1 MAVDIEGFDIV
12 FSSANANHAREIDQS
27 IARMSEK
34 VPTLSMGISEMAK
47 ALDALGKI
55 NVDGVKKN
63 LDAVKNSIE
72 GIDGS
77 KLNKVFE
84 LATAKSEGLL
94 NSVTALVNML
104 GKVDMSSFRGGG
116 KVEVYD
122 KRSRVT
128 TSKDTGGES
137 QNQEQINALIRQ
149 REDEMQR
156 LINLQN
162 AYNSATATEMESLL
176 RIKQLEEDIIEL
188 KKKRE
193 QASKD
198 ASNGSAKVENI
209 ATAERNLQEAI
220 IDKEKARLAVEK
232 ARLDYV
238 KNRAELEKRAAD
250 YLKQFDDARSKF
262 VGRKEIGDAGRF
274 EGVTSFESIISELE
288 KISSKKG
295 EVKSALKEIEAAVA
309 SFFEYSKKSP
319 SDTIGIGNFYEQLED
334 LRYKVKSKQTGGL
347 IDNRELSDTEVK
359 ELSLKLNL
367 YEALL
372 PIVDRYKSAI
382 ESIKDYRNFPTAD
395 THLKEQEK
403 LLEEATGKVERYKKE
418 LEEAKEGDAG
428 RQSLL
433 DKERKAIADVTNAE
447 NELAKARQANAT
459 AKNEKER
466 ALSELGEDKG
476 EKRLAELKAET
487 AELEKQKNLAVKK
500 DSTTSREVAIPMKFD
515 DKTILSEIKNISDRL
530 ATLFKD
536 IPVSLKKELDLTFFA
551 EKSSELKKMFD
562 GITIPVVGQSVPKE
576 LSIDNKKIE
585 EASNLVEDLQTAFS
599 VLAEKIEKTGTSSS
613 TVFGNMH
620 NYLSTL
626 IDDIAV
632 LQQTVNAIDANNV
645 KLPNPKNA
653 QAFIPND
660 EYFTT
665 RETGGEYQN
674 QDALIRQ
681 REVEMQRLLDLQN
694 AMNQASANQLATE
707 EKLRDVASDKVKE
720 VLSIEQI
727 NSSLENKKAKIREI
741 EDAQRGYNDAVSE
754 EAQLQ
759 KKIETLRK
767 EVSNSSDSMKKSDR
781 LRQELKIE
789 EEVWG
794 NAEKIL
800 STERERNVVTAEYE
814 AIKNR
819 QADSEAA
826 RMKQL
831 EATMKK
837 YQAEYDKF
845 ATYEQEAFGGNGSP
859 ISQYWQDAIQQD
871 KKGVIAFL
879 KAREEYQRRID
890 ANKPELGLDRSSY
903 VAPSVD
909 GYLNELDAIN
919 KKIKEVKEQYN
930 ETVKDLDKLNQSEE
944 IASHAQNRDAQ
955 LKELE
960 AKKAIIKQ
968 LTEEYGEVARAKE
981 RAESVTE
988 VSKSELDSAKK
999 QQSLKQEL
1007 ETLDA
1012 KIGKVDELRQK
1023 ERTLADAEETLMS
1036 AIRDKKR
1043 YEEQL
1048 GTDKGESRLA
1058 ALRAE
1063 HEELTKHKADI
1074 EAKATAEQKLNEQLD
1089 AEKKALEQAKQAFEQ
1104 AGGEKRLAELKAET
1118 AELEKQKSLASQ
1130 AVMPSSDT
1138 LTVSNEK
1145 EQKVREN
1152 INLLKKEEE
1161 ALMQRRIELQNII
1174 NAADSK
1180 GADIQQR
1187 TNEIIERQNRTQQQS
1202 VVATNE
1208 TFKSLELVI
1217 QEYKKA
1223 ENELEKMPGKLNIA
1237 YPEDGFDL
1245 GNSVQAMK
1253 NRLQNLMSEL
1263 QASVNSEENATGI
1276 LSGIKFPTE
1285 QLRADFE
1292 ALLKDLRGEASA
1304 YFGNLFDNEKT
1315 KVGRGYGNTEK
1326 SVEIIDPKTE
1336 SDTRAW
1342 LVDAENRLERLY
1354 GLLEAIRANGNQ
1366 SFFVG
1371 LQDDITNISALS
1383 EKINMLD
1390 AQIEAIEHIDKELPT
1405 TGDYGDELT
1414 HRLEQ
1419 LRNMRELIEQ
1429 IKDAQSDD
1437 TKDSGESLFVM
1448 NENQLKERLEKQKQ
1462 AVIEAE
1468 REVQKQVGTDREEAA
1483 KRELENRKKILSDT
1497 QLAVDSIGL
1506 LGDKNEQKNAENLL
1520 DTHKRIKE
1528 QIEQRIDSINKEIAA
1543 LEKEADALSVQGV
1556 STTSDDVTIALEK
1569 ERQLEQDIARFK
1581 QEAIDQDVKH
1591 KELLERIV
1599 SLKEKQGSLMDMSK
1613 TKNEFQDIRT
1623 LQELIIKESKKIG
1636 VEGIG
1641 GQFQFSDS
1649 QRRQLEEQIAK
1660 IFKTSTIEAEKMIR
1674 GAVTGSGDLMSGVWG
1689 KQNDT
1694 FYASFQTNEEN
1705 IKRLQQERKQVTQE
1719 LTQVEQ
1725 QNEQAVLAKQAADRS
1740 AIATEEQLIKARE
1753 NRLKI
1758 EKELAKQQPNQSEP
1772 KAAPSTS
1779 QGSVIQVKVDDKTIL
1794 SEIKNISD
1802 QLVALFKDIPVS
1814 LKKELDLTFFE
1825 EKASELK
1832 RMFDGI
1838 TVTGIQTTPAK
1849 KTENTVS
1856 TPKLDAG
1863 ISQFSADSALII
1875 EAAFER
1881 MNNLTNALIEK
1892 IRSIGTAENEMFSNL
1907 RTDIQGVST
1916 SLQGLVD
1923 QLSKVQEKSTRKKS
1937 AKKDDDAIV
1946 TEREVALTKEEL
1958 ARLDDLNSKLAKS
1971 NDLLAKKRAEQD
1983 AIVKASGTRDM
1994 FIDEEISRL
2003 ETEIKAYNKAKHDL
2017 LVPKHGVAPSQSV
2030 AETQQAENAQ
2040 LKLVKEVEEEANA
2053 RQKNIAYLTQ
2063 MISLIERMLKYGN
2076 FGQGVDM
2083 FSGMQQYFV
2092 DVQAKMKSLLKEQ
2105 RTTTEQ
2111 QIAQQNKA
2119 TEDMALSYL
2128 KMINVQI
2135 EAAKRKEREEQAYRE
2150 RVLAAERAF
2159 YQERQ
2164 KLYESLFGKGGE
2176 QDKQD
2181 DQIKKAQQWYT
2192 KDAES
2197 RQKAEENAHNA
2208 IQILI
2213 AKAEAQRVAAKEYED
2228 RVNEQFYEKEKKR
2241 LYDLYQEQ
2249 LKLKGKIGS
2258 LDNQRTIVSE
2268 RSQGTIT
2275 ALSPKQEQLA
2285 KEYAQQLAKVN
2296 AEISRTASLV
2306 GYVDAQNAKESI
2318 RIALLEQE
2326 IKLQKELDKALE
2338 KIYAEQQKK
2347 TDAPN
2352 SGLSASQIKSMENEY
2367 ARLLVQIDKVN
2378 AARRE
2383 MNEKQGAAWSNG
2395 NMQAFAQISSGI
2407 QAAENELNR
2416 LNERKAQ
2423 LENES
2428 QLQLDKIRDT
2438 HERKRGEQAV
2448 KDFEKAEKEK
2458 TQIAEREAKKRA
2470 DEEKKKIQGYKS
2482 QNLAQNTSLV
2492 GAAEFANTANTINRL
2507 QTALKYLQDALSK
2520 TKPNTPE
2527 WNEANMVY
2535 QETKKRLEEIKKS
2548 MDGVKWQT
2556 NSIIPI
2562 LKNLA
2567 MQIGLVFSVQQLNQ
2581 WITHMVK
2588 VRAQFEL
2595 QNIALR
2601 SLLQNKEKADQIFA
2615 EIQQLALKSP
2625 FSIMDL
2631 NKFTKE
2637 MAAYGVEADKLVGT
2651 TKMLADVSAGL
2662 GVDMGRLILAYG
2674 QVKTANYLRATEVR
2688 QFTEAGLNITQ
2699 ELADYFTELSGKM
2712 VTAGEVTGMI
2722 TKRMVRFED
2731 VAEVFKRV
2739 TSAGGM
2745 FYEMQE
2751 KQSEGLQGQIQR
2763 IGDAYSIMLNDI
2775 GKSNQGTIAGV
2786 LASVRELIQNW
2797 RVVAEYIKMAAGAYL
2812 LYESYVHRGTIIK
2825 AVTSLADAWKLVPK
2839 YIKAST
2845 AAEFIH
2851 TDAIGKE
2858 AMMLTGLGKLWSG
2871 ATTAVRA
2878 FGIAMKA
2885 ALNATII
2892 GVIIYGVTELINY
2905 FVEAKAKADQLE
2917 ESLDNIDKEVGKEFD
2932 QSAAAYERLARAITD
2947 SSKTFDERNEAMSE
2961 LKRTFKDILP
2971 DEYLQLSYIEQY
2983 AGHWDEAEKSM
2994 KQYYDSLALEKEKAA
3009 IKDANESDL
3018 NEAREKIAKHANAKL
3033 GEDFGISRGQLE
3045 SFVDNILQE
3054 MLDGSITT
3062 TKQAVDEYI
3071 RQIENWNDK
3080 TLSADMRGKIESD
3093 LTSTNFFADDNLNEL
3108 LDIAKE
3114 MRKEYDEL
3122 AESQSHYANDY
3133 EKAQAEADAMMK
3145 TQADGVKNLIERAK
3159 SGLDQINAIQNQL
3172 SQVDL
3177 EEQNEET
3184 QARKIQLQSQLN
3196 EAIQQERDLY
3206 TAMGIEMPESFEQVA
3221 ATTIDIREE
3230 TARASE
3236 EIIKMFGDGV
3246 NPAVVDL
3253 YQSYQQ
3259 LERVQSQLNDGTQRS
3274 QEEVARLREIEARSI
3289 DGIKAKYRQM
3299 GVEVKGN
3306 IKGIASSQDTIRKEM
3321 IRVCD
3326 ATREYFKKG
3335 LVDKLFRG
3343 IKTIGTTIE
3352 KFLGGLGIEVQF
3364 VDWDKLEAELKKNGG
3379 DLGDLLKDANTDVQK
3394 KLKANGQL
3402 IKNNLKI
3409 NDEILKSAKGKLEL
3423 QPGQDVEDYVKSL
3436 KTMYEENEKFISKY
3450 DKARDKK
3457 AWLKRWGKSEAEIQ
3471 QLREQAKAAKEIAEA
3486 YDPTIFE
3493 SKKTR
3498 SRSTKGTDN
3507 TEEIARKRFEF
3518 IKRANTEYEKLLKN
3532 YDAETA
3538 KAKILA
3544 DMMGEARTLGVDKQ
3558 FAKDLFTKASTL
3570 DTLQE
3575 VYDTFYK
3582 GIVAKYPKIAMDFQK
3597 TFNGIA
3603 IEIDVRLRES
3613 DRNNIKKQMD
3623 ELMGGYELAIELDKS
3638 GVDRDIV
3645 SQLFGVETFDLS
3657 DVTDGIE
3664 KAWLDALNARA
3675 ERAAKFAKTEFKAYK
3690 SLEEAKAAMG
3700 EEDVKLFESQQ
3711 KKISDTFAKEL
3722 RAREKEYAKYLKKS
3736 YSESVN
3742 EQVSAYRQLRQLQ
3755 MDADFKREAI
3765 IGNDKIDENAKQTA
3779 LQQIDSQSSQIAAK
3793 MQEKLQ
3799 EKLNK
3804 IQWEGFKDSPLF
3816 ETVLSDIENLS
3827 TRSIDMLLSKLEELK
3842 ITFKDLDPKSIK
3854 EITKYIDQL
3863 TAQKI
3868 TKNPFKEWGKA
3879 LREIHKLRKEGL
3891 TLDKLNAKLISD
3903 SDELTRINAEIE
3915 SYNKVLAIKQQMTHV
3930 TEDDSKLMQTNTQT
3944 LKRLLILL
3952 EGQKNQKS
3960 GAGLGTDG
3968 SEESKAIDLQI
3979 EKIQE
3984 ILAARKTIL
3993 ASNGDN
3999 LVLSAQEL
4007 ALLKQQSGELTKQV
4021 GILEQNKTNKQGD
4034 INKTK
4039 GKITLWDKLTK
4050 SQNQSIAILN
4060 EVGTAA
4066 SAGFSVAEEALSL
4079 FGDSSDEVTNAMKQ
4093 GFDDCIQSC
4102 LSLVSAIIIMGK
4114 ASNTALGV
4122 IGLIA
4127 AALTAVATVFKTIF
4141 NVHEARLEKSIKEH
4155 QRQLKKLEAEY
4166 DNLSDAISNSFSGF
4180 QLGTNTEASI
4190 QNLKKQNEQYRAM
4203 IEAERRKKKS
4213 DKDKIADWQQT
4224 IEDNYKKMQE
4234 LRQEYLTELGGLG
4247 SGSDVKD
4254 AAEGFVDAWADAFG
4268 ETRNGLSGLKEQFN
4282 EFLKN
4287 IIKKQAYMKI
4297 ADHWINKF
4305 GDMINASFDK
4315 YGQVDYEKLMQ
4326 AMQWFTEE
4334 AMPQMDTALEDMNA
4348 FWERLGI
4355 NWTGTTSNL
4364 SGLAAGIQSI
4374 TEETAQILEALLN
4387 SMRYYVADT
4396 NEQLRQIFVTM
4407 TNPNDENPFL
4417 KELKNQTKYLAS
4429 IDKRLDSVISATKR
4443 ASGSH
4448 INVFTA

>member
-63 LDAVKNSIE
+63 LDAVRDSIE

-94 NSVTALVNML
+94 NSVTSLVNML
-104 GKVDMSSFRGGG
+104 GKVDMSALNGSKG
-116 KVEVYD
+116 KIEVED
-122 KRSRVT
+122 KT
-128 TSKDTGGES
+128 THVKTTKPNSVEQQS
-137 QNQEQINALIRQ
+137 QEQINALIRQ
-149 REDEMQR
+149 RDAEMQR
-156 LINLQN
+156 I
-162 AYNSATATEMESLL
+162 
-176 RIKQLEEDIIEL
+176 
-188 KKKRE
+188 
-193 QASKD
+193 
-198 ASNGSAKVENI
+198 
-209 ATAERNLQEAI
+209 
-220 IDKEKARLAVEK
+220 
-232 ARLDYV
+232 
-238 KNRAELEKRAAD
+238 
-250 YLKQFDDARSKF
+250 
-262 VGRKEIGDAGRF
+262 
-274 EGVTSFESIISELE
+274 
-288 KISSKKG
+288 
-295 EVKSALKEIEAAVA
+295 
-309 SFFEYSKKSP
+309 
-319 SDTIGIGNFYEQLED
+319 
-334 LRYKVKSKQTGGL
+334 
-347 IDNRELSDTEVK
+347 
-359 ELSLKLNL
+359 
-367 YEALL
+367 
-372 PIVDRYKSAI
+372 
-382 ESIKDYRNFPTAD
+382 
-395 THLKEQEK
+395 
-403 LLEEATGKVERYKKE
+403 
-418 LEEAKEGDAG
+418 
-428 RQSLL
+428 
-433 DKERKAIADVTNAE
+433 
-447 NELAKARQANAT
+447 
-459 AKNEKER
+459 
-466 ALSELGEDKG
+466 
-476 EKRLAELKAET
+476 
-487 AELEKQKNLAVKK
+487 
-500 DSTTSREVAIPMKFD
+500 
-515 DKTILSEIKNISDRL
+515 
-530 ATLFKD
+530 
-536 IPVSLKKELDLTFFA
+536 
-551 EKSSELKKMFD
+551 
-562 GITIPVVGQSVPKE
+562 
-576 LSIDNKKIE
+576 
-585 EASNLVEDLQTAFS
+585 
-599 VLAEKIEKTGTSSS
+599 
-613 TVFGNMH
+613 
-620 NYLSTL
+620 
-626 IDDIAV
+626 
-632 LQQTVNAIDANNV
+632 
-645 KLPNPKNA
+645 
-653 QAFIPND
+653 
-660 EYFTT
+660 
-665 RETGGEYQN
+665 
-674 QDALIRQ
+674 
-681 REVEMQRLLDLQN
+681 LDLQN
-694 AMNQASANQLATE
+694 AINQAYAKQLATE
-707 EKLRDVASDKVKE
+707 EKLRAVATDNVKE
-720 VLSIEQI
+720 VSSLEQI
-727 NSSLENKKAKIREI
+727 NSSLENKKAKIGEI
-741 EDAQRGYNDAVSE
+741 ESAQRRYNEAVSE

-759 KKIETLRK
+759 KRIETLRK
-767 EVSNSSDSMKKSDR
+767 EVSTSSDSMKKADR

-800 STERERNVVTAEYE
+800 STEREINVVTAEYE
-814 AIKNR
+814 AIKKR

-837 YQAEYDKF
+837 YQAEYDNF
-845 ATYEQEAFGGNGSP
+845 AAYEQEAFGGQGRLL
-859 ISQYWQDAIQQD
+859 SQYWQDAIQQD

-879 KAREEYQRRID
+879 KAREEYQRRIE
-890 ANKPELGLDRSSY
+890 ANKPEIGLDRSSY
-903 VAPSVD
+903 VAPSAD

-930 ETVKDLDKLNQSEE
+930 ETVKDLDKLNQAEE
-944 IASHAQNRDAQ
+944 IAFHAQNRDAQ

-960 AKKAIIKQ
+960 AKKSIIKQ

-981 RAESVTE
+981 RAESVPE

-1023 ERTLADAEETLMS
+1023 ERTLADAEEALMS

-1048 GTDKGESRLA
+1048 GTDNGESRLA

-1089 AEKKALEQAKQAFEQ
+1089 AEKKALEQAKQAFDQ

-1118 AELEKQKSLASQ
+1118 AELEKQKSIASQ
-1130 AVMPSSDT
+1130 VVMPSSDT

-1152 INLLKKEEE
+1152 INILKKEEE
-1161 ALMQRRIELQNII
+1161 SLMQRRIELQNII
-1174 NAADSK
+1174 NATDSK

-1208 TFKSLELVI
+1208 TFKALELVI

-1223 ENELEKMPGKLNIA
+1223 ENELGKMSGKLNIA

-1245 GNSVQAMK
+1245 ENSVQAMK

-1285 QLRADFE
+1285 QIRADFE
-1292 ALLKDLRGEASA
+1292 ALLKELRGEASA

-1326 SVEIIDPKTE
+1326 SVEIIDPKNE

-1342 LVDAENRLERLY
+1342 LLDAENRLERLY
-1354 GLLEAIRANGNQ
+1354 GILEAIRANGNQ

-1390 AQIEAIEHIDKELPT
+1390 AQIEAMEHIDKELPT

-1437 TKDSGESLFVM
+1437 TAGSGESLFVM
-1448 NENQLKERLEKQKQ
+1448 KENLLKERLEKQKQ

-1543 LEKEADALSVQGV
+1543 LEKEADALSVQGGAP
-1556 STTSDDVTIALEK
+1556 TSDAVTIALEK

-1581 QEAIDQDVKH
+1581 QEAIDLDVKH

-1674 GAVTGSGDLMSGVWG
+1674 GAVMGDGDLMSGVWE
-1689 KQNDT
+1689 KQNDK
-1694 FYASFQTNEEN
+1694 FFANFQINEDN

-1725 QNEQAVLAKQAADRS
+1725 QNEQAVLAKQAAERS

-1772 KAAPSTS
+1772 KATPSPS
-1779 QGSVIQVKVDDKTIL
+1779 QGSVIQVRVDDKTIM
-1794 SEIKNISD
+1794 SEMKNISD
-1802 QLVALFKDIPVS
+1802 RLATLFKDIPVS
-1814 LKKELDLTFFE
+1814 LKKELDLTFFA
-1825 EKASELK
+1825 EKTNELK
-1832 RMFDGI
+1832 KMFDGI
-1838 TVTGIQTTPAK
+1838 TVTGIHTTPAK

-1856 TPKLDAG
+1856 QPKLDAG
-1863 ISQFSADSALII
+1863 ISQLSSDSSLII

-1892 IRSIGTAENEMFSNL
+1892 IRSIGTAENELFSNL

-1916 SLQGLVD
+1916 SLQGLVE
-1923 QLSKVQEKSTRKKS
+1923 QLSKVQDKSTRKKS
-1937 AKKDDDAIV
+1937 AKKEDDAIV

-1983 AIVKASGTRDM
+1983 AIVKANGTRDM

-2003 ETEIKAYNKAKHDL
+2003 ETEIKAYNKAKQDL

-2030 AETQQAENAQ
+2030 VETEKAENAQ
-2040 LKLVKEVEEEANA
+2040 LKLVKEVEEEANV

-2105 RTTTEQ
+2105 RTTTDK
-2111 QIAQQNKA
+2111 QIAQQNKS

-2135 EAAKRKEREEQAYRE
+2135 EASKRKEREEQAYRE

-2164 KLYESLFGKGGE
+2164 KLYESLFAKGGKQDQQTTPSQSQINELNYTATEKKSPMQQQLRDIIAEIEALDGKIAQVSSHTGLYE
-2176 QDKQD
+2176 QKNRDEYDKTAAKIRENEQLMEMARKRIAEYKAQMQTTSDEQQLQFLQSGIKSYEKSISQLKEQNELLTQKLSDIEIGDKNARQAVISSLQQKAIDKQNLYND
-2181 DQIKKAQQWYT
+2181 VAQSIARV
-2192 KDAES
+2192 DAENEQMIAHLKMVEEIKS
-2197 RQKAEENAHNA
+2197 AIKGLVEEYNKLVVAGKAVNESGKNSQAAIDIINRKQALEHELAMRQRTLDEAQKMAKAEELTSTQIKQLENEYARLLVQIDKVNAARREMGEKQAVAQQENDTNLFDQTSSG
-2208 IQILI
+2208 IQAADNELRRLYERKIQLENETQLQLDKI
-2213 AKAEAQRVAAKEYED
+2213 RDTYERKRGEQSVKDFEKAEKNRIAAREASEKAE
-2228 RVNEQFYEKEKKR
+2228 EQIYQNNKKR

-2296 AEISRTASLV
+2296 AEISRTASLL
-2306 GYVDAQNAKESI
+2306 GYVDAQNAKEST
-2318 RIALLEQE
+2318 RISLLEQE
-2326 IKLQKELDKALE
+2326 IKLQNELDKALE

-2383 MNEKQGAAWSNG
+2383 MNEKQGVAWSTG
-2395 NMQAFAQISSGI
+2395 NTQAFAQISSGI

-2423 LENES
+2423 IENES

-2438 HERKRGEQAV
+2438 HDRKRGEQAV
-2448 KDFEKAEKEK
+2448 KDFERAEKEK

-2482 QNLAQNTSLV
+2482 QNIEQNTSLV
-2492 GAAEFANTANTINRL
+2492 GAAEFAKTANTINRL
-2507 QTALKYLQDALSK
+2507 QTALKYLQEALSK

-2527 WNEANMVY
+2527 WNEANRVY

-2548 MDGVKWQT
+2548 MDGFKGQT

-2562 LKNLA
+2562 LKNFA

-2581 WITHMVK
+2581 WVTHMAK

-2601 SLLQNKEKADQIFA
+2601 SIIQNKEKADQIFA
-2615 EIQQLALKSP
+2615 EVQQLALKSP
-2625 FSIMDL
+2625 FSIMEL
-2631 NKFTKE
+2631 NKFTKQ

-2651 TKMLADVSAGL
+2651 TKQLADVSAGL

-2699 ELADYFTELSGKM
+2699 ELANYFTELSGKM
-2712 VTAGEVTGMI
+2712 VTAGEVTEMI
-2722 TKRMVRFED
+2722 TKRMVKFED
-2731 VAEVFKRV
+2731 VAEVFKRI

-2751 KQSEGLQGQIQR
+2751 KQSEGLEGQMQR

-2775 GKSNQGTIAGV
+2775 GKSNQGTIADV
-2786 LASVRELIQNW
+2786 LSTLRELIKNW
-2797 RVVAEYIKMAAGAYL
+2797 RVVAEYIKMAAGAYF

-2858 AMMLTGLGKLWSG
+2858 AMMWTGLGKIWSG
-2871 ATTAVRA
+2871 LKTTVQGL
-2878 FGIAMKA
+2878 GIAIKA
-2885 ALNATII
+2885 ALSAAVI
-2892 GVIIYGVTELINY
+2892 GGIVYAVQSLINY

-2932 QSAAAYERLARAITD
+2932 NSAAAYERLARAITD

-2971 DEYLQLSYIEQY
+2971 DEYLQLSYIEQH
-2983 AGHWDEAEKSM
+2983 AGHWNEAEKSM

-3009 IKDANESDL
+3009 IKESYDKEL
-3018 NEAREKIAKHANAKL
+3018 NETVKGIAKHTND
-3033 GEDFGISRGQLE
+3033 EIDEEERIDIYEGQLQ
-3045 SFVDNILQE
+3045 SFVDNILQQ

-3062 TKQAVDEYI
+3062 TEQAIDEYI
-3071 RQIENWNDK
+3071 RQIENYNNK
-3080 TLSADMRGKIESD
+3080 TLSETQRKGIELVFNDDRMANKNMKD
-3093 LTSTNFFADDNLNEL
+3093 LLDLAQAMGSELDNLSERQN
-3108 LDIAKE
+3108 
-3114 MRKEYDEL
+3114 
-3122 AESQSHYANDY
+3122 HYRTAY

-3145 TQADGVKNLIERAK
+3145 TQADGVKNLIDRTK

-3184 QARKIQLQSQLN
+3184 QARKLQLQSQLN

-3206 TAMGIEMPESFEQVA
+3206 AAMGIEMPESFEQVA

-3236 EIIKMFGDGV
+3236 EIIKMFGDGI

-3274 QEEVARLREIEARSI
+3274 QEEVARLRDIESRSI
-3289 DGIKAKYRQM
+3289 NDIKAKYRQM
-3299 GVEVKGN
+3299 GVEVQGN

-3321 IRVCD
+3321 IRVCN

-3335 LVDKLFRG
+3335 LTDKLLGYIQDIG
-3343 IKTIGTTIE
+3343 IAVE
-3352 KFLGGLGIEVQF
+3352 KFLSGLGIKVEL
-3364 VDWDKLEAELKKNGG
+3364 VDRKKLKDDMNKSVG
-3379 DLGDLLKDANTDVQK
+3379 DLGDLLKDATADVQPV
-3394 KLKANGQL
+3394 LKANGQL
-3402 IKNNLKI
+3402 IKNTLKI
-3409 NDEILKSAKGKLEL
+3409 NDKILKSAKGALEL
-3423 QPGQDVEDYVKSL
+3423 QKGQDVDEYVKSL
-3436 KTMYEENEKFISKY
+3436 KTMYEENEKIISKY

-3457 AWLKRWGKSEAEIQ
+3457 GWLKLQDEKYNNEAKIQ

-3498 SRSTKGTDN
+3498 SRSRKGTDN

-3544 DMMGEARTLGVDKQ
+3544 DMMAEARTLGVDKQ

-3603 IEIDVRLRES
+3603 IEIDVRLREE

-3657 DVTDGIE
+3657 DVTEGIE

-3765 IGNDKIDENAKQTA
+3765 IGNDKLDENAKQTA
-3779 LQQIDSQSSQIAAK
+3779 LQQIDAQSSQIAAK

-3868 TKNPFKEWGKA
+3868 TNNPFKEWGKA
-3879 LREIHKLRKEGL
+3879 MREIHKLRKEGL

-3930 TEDDSKLMQTNTQT
+3930 TKQDAKLMQKDTSA
-3944 LKRLLILL
+3944 L
-3952 EGQKNQKS
+3952 EKQLRVLEEQKS
-3960 GAGLGTDG
+3960 KKSSAGVGTDK

-4021 GILEQNKTNKQGD
+4021 GSLAKNKSDKQGE
-4034 INKTK
+4034 INTTK
-4039 GKITLWDKLTK
+4039 GQINLWDNLSEAQQK
-4050 SQNQSIAILN
+4050 SIAILN

-4066 SAGFSVAEEALSL
+4066 SAGFSVAEEALNL

-4102 LSLVSAIIIMGK
+4102 LSLVSAIIIMVK

-4127 AALTAVATVFKTIF
+4127 AALTAVAAVFKTIF

-4180 QLGTNTEASI
+4180 QFGSNTQDAI
-4190 QNLKKQNEQYRAM
+4190 HNLEKQNEQYRAM
-4203 IEAERRKKKS
+4203 IENE
-4213 DKDKIADWQQT
+4213 KDKKDADEDQIADWQQT
-4224 IEDNYKKMQE
+4224 IEDNLKKAEE
-4234 LRQEYLTELGGLG
+4234 LRQQYLTELGGLG

-4254 AAEGFVDAWADAFG
+4254 AAEGFVDAWAEAFG
-4268 ETRNGLSGLKEQFN
+4268 ETGYGLSGLKE
-4282 EFLKN
+4282 EFDDFMRN
-4287 IIKKQAYMKI
+4287 IVKKQAYMKI

-4305 GDMINASFDK
+4305 GDMINDSFDN
-4315 YGQVDYEKLMQ
+4315 YGQVDYDKLHK
-4326 AMQWFTEE
+4326 AMQWFSEV
-4334 AMPQMDTALEDMNA
+4334 AMPQMDATFEDMNA

-4355 NWTGTTSNL
+4355 NWTGSTSNL
-4364 SGLAAGIQSI
+4364 SGLAAGIQGV

-4387 SMRYYVADT
+4387 SMRFYVADT

-4407 TNPNDENPFL
+4407 TNPNEENPFL

-4448 INVFTA
+4448 INVFTT

>member
-94 NSVTALVNML
+94 NSVTSLVNML

-149 REDEMQR
+149 REAEMQR

-162 AYNSATATEMESLL
+162 AYNSATATEIESLL

-403 LLEEATGKVERYKKE
+403 LLEESTGKVERYKKE
-418 LEEAKEGDAG
+418 LEEAKEWDAG

-487 AELEKQKNLAVKK
+487 AELEKQK
-500 DSTTSREVAIPMKFD
+500 
-515 DKTILSEIKNISDRL
+515 
-530 ATLFKD
+530 
-536 IPVSLKKELDLTFFA
+536 
-551 EKSSELKKMFD
+551 
-562 GITIPVVGQSVPKE
+562 
-576 LSIDNKKIE
+576 
-585 EASNLVEDLQTAFS
+585 
-599 VLAEKIEKTGTSSS
+599 
-613 TVFGNMH
+613 
-620 NYLSTL
+620 
-626 IDDIAV
+626 
-632 LQQTVNAIDANNV
+632 
-645 KLPNPKNA
+645 
-653 QAFIPND
+653 
-660 EYFTT
+660 
-665 RETGGEYQN
+665 
-674 QDALIRQ
+674 
-681 REVEMQRLLDLQN
+681 
-694 AMNQASANQLATE
+694 
-707 EKLRDVASDKVKE
+707 
-720 VLSIEQI
+720 
-727 NSSLENKKAKIREI
+727 
-741 EDAQRGYNDAVSE
+741 
-754 EAQLQ
+754 
-759 KKIETLRK
+759 
-767 EVSNSSDSMKKSDR
+767 
-781 LRQELKIE
+781 
-789 EEVWG
+789 
-794 NAEKIL
+794 
-800 STERERNVVTAEYE
+800 
-814 AIKNR
+814 
-819 QADSEAA
+819 
-826 RMKQL
+826 
-831 EATMKK
+831 
-837 YQAEYDKF
+837 
-845 ATYEQEAFGGNGSP
+845 
-859 ISQYWQDAIQQD
+859 
-871 KKGVIAFL
+871 
-879 KAREEYQRRID
+879 
-890 ANKPELGLDRSSY
+890 
-903 VAPSVD
+903 
-909 GYLNELDAIN
+909 
-919 KKIKEVKEQYN
+919 
-930 ETVKDLDKLNQSEE
+930 
-944 IASHAQNRDAQ
+944 
-955 LKELE
+955 
-960 AKKAIIKQ
+960 
-968 LTEEYGEVARAKE
+968 
-981 RAESVTE
+981 
-988 VSKSELDSAKK
+988 
-999 QQSLKQEL
+999 
-1007 ETLDA
+1007 
-1012 KIGKVDELRQK
+1012 
-1023 ERTLADAEETLMS
+1023 
-1036 AIRDKKR
+1036 
-1043 YEEQL
+1043 
-1048 GTDKGESRLA
+1048 
-1058 ALRAE
+1058 
-1063 HEELTKHKADI
+1063 
-1074 EAKATAEQKLNEQLD
+1074 
-1089 AEKKALEQAKQAFEQ
+1089 
-1104 AGGEKRLAELKAET
+1104 
-1118 AELEKQKSLASQ
+1118 SLASQ
-1130 AVMPSSDT
+1130 AGMPASGT

-1145 EQKVREN
+1145 EQQVREN

-1161 ALMQRRIELQNII
+1161 SLMQRRIELQNII

-1208 TFKSLELVI
+1208 TFKALELVI

-1223 ENELEKMPGKLNIA
+1223 ENELGKMSGKLNIA

-1245 GNSVQAMK
+1245 ENSVQAMK

-1263 QASVNSEENATGI
+1263 QASVNSEENSTGI

-1285 QLRADFE
+1285 QIRADFE
-1292 ALLKDLRGEASA
+1292 ALLKELRGEASA

-1497 QLAVDSIGL
+1497 QLAVDSMGL
-1506 LGDKNEQKNAENLL
+1506 LGDKNDQKNAENLL

-1556 STTSDDVTIALEK
+1556 STTSDAVTVALEK

-1581 QEAIDQDVKH
+1581 QESIDQDVKH

-1674 GAVTGSGDLMSGVWG
+1674 GAVTGGGDLMSGVWG

-1719 LTQVEQ
+1719 LTQVEH
-1725 QNEQAVLAKQAADRS
+1725 QNEQAVLAKQSADRS
-1740 AIATEEQLIKARE
+1740 AIAAEEQLIKARE

-1772 KAAPSTS
+1772 KATPSPS

-1892 IRSIGTAENEMFSNL
+1892 IRSIGTAENELFSNL

-1916 SLQGLVD
+1916 SLQVLVD

-1937 AKKDDDAIV
+1937 AKKEGDAIV
-1946 TEREVALTKEEL
+1946 TEREVSLTKEEL

-2003 ETEIKAYNKAKHDL
+2003 ETEIKAYNKAKQDL

-2135 EAAKRKEREEQAYRE
+2135 EASKRKEREEQAYRE

-2176 QDKQD
+2176 QDTQD
-2181 DQIKKAQQWYT
+2181 AQIKKAQQWYT

-2228 RVNEQFYEKEKKR
+2228 RVNEQIYEKEKKR

-2275 ALSPKQEQLA
+2275 ALSPNQEQLA

-2347 TDAPN
+2347 VDAPN

-2383 MNEKQGAAWSNG
+2383 MNEKQGVAWSTG

-2458 TQIAEREAKKRA
+2458 TQIAERESKKRA
-2470 DEEKKKIQGYKS
+2470 DEEKKKIQVYKS
-2482 QNLAQNTSLV
+2482 QNLEQNTSLV
-2492 GAAEFANTANTINRL
+2492 GAAEFAKTANTINRL

-2527 WNEANMVY
+2527 WNNANNVY

-2548 MDGVKWQT
+2548 MDGLKTQT
-2556 NSIIPI
+2556 NSIIPS

-2567 MQIGLVFSVQQLNQ
+2567 MQFGLVFSVQQINQ
-2581 WITHMVK
+2581 WVKHMVD

-2601 SLLQNKEKADQIFA
+2601 SIIQNKEKADQIFA
-2615 EIQQLALKSP
+2615 EVQQLALKSP
-2625 FSIMDL
+2625 FSIMQL
-2631 NKFTKE
+2631 NTYTKQ
-2637 MAAYGVEADKLVGT
+2637 MAAYGVEADKLVGI
-2651 TKMLADVSAGL
+2651 TKQLADVSAGL

-2797 RVVAEYIKMAAGAYL
+2797 RVVAEYIKTAASAYL
-2812 LYESYVHRGTIIK
+2812 LYEAYVHRGAIVK
-2825 AVTSLADAWKLVPK
+2825 CVTKLADAYNLVTK
-2839 YIKAST
+2839 SIHKST
-2845 AAEFIH
+2845 AATALNEFKQ
-2851 TDAIGKE
+2851 TDCLGKI

-2905 FVEAKAKADQLE
+2905 FVEAKAKADQLA
-2917 ESLDNIDKEVGKEFD
+2917 ESLDNIDKETSKEFD
-2932 QSAAAYERLARAITD
+2932 NSAAAYERLARAITD

-2971 DEYLQLSYIEQY
+2971 DEYLQLSYIEQH
-2983 AGHWDEAEKSM
+2983 AGHWDEAEKAM

-3009 IKDANESDL
+3009 IKEANESDL

-3108 LDIAKE
+3108 LDIAKK

-3133 EKAQAEADAMMK
+3133 GKAQAEADAMMK
-3145 TQADGVKNLIERAK
+3145 TQADGVKNLIDRTK
-3159 SGLDQINAIQNQL
+3159 SGLDQINAIQSQL
-3172 SQVDL
+3172 AQVDL

-3184 QARKIQLQSQLN
+3184 QARKMQLQSQLN

-3206 TAMGIEMPESFEQVA
+3206 EAIGIEMPESFEQVS

-3230 TARASE
+3230 TARAAE

-3289 DGIKAKYRQM
+3289 DDIKAKYRQM

-3321 IRVCD
+3321 IRVCN

-3335 LVDKLFRG
+3335 FTDKILGQIQKLG
-3343 IKTIGTTIE
+3343 IAVE
-3352 KFLGGLGIEVQF
+3352 KFLSGLGIKVEL
-3364 VDWDKLEAELKKNGG
+3364 VDRKKLKS
-3379 DLGDLLKDANTDVQK
+3379 DLGNLLKDANADVQPV
-3394 KLKANGQL
+3394 LKANGQL

-3409 NDEILKSAKGKLEL
+3409 NDKILQSARGSLEL
-3423 QPGQDVEDYVKSL
+3423 QPGQNVDEYVKSL

-3450 DKARDKK
+3450 DKAKDKK
-3457 AWLKRWGKSEAEIQ
+3457 GWLKRWGKSDAEIQ

-3498 SRSTKGTDN
+3498 SRSRKGTDN

-3603 IEIDVRLRES
+3603 IEIDVRLREE

-3765 IGNDKIDENAKQTA
+3765 IGNEKLDDKAKQTA
-3779 LQQIDSQSSQIAAK
+3779 LQQIDAQSSQIAAK

-3863 TAQKI
+3863 TEQKI

-3879 LREIHKLRKEGL
+3879 MREIHKLRKEGL

-3960 GAGLGTDG
+3960 GSGLGTDG

-4007 ALLKQQSGELTKQV
+4007 SLLKQQSGELTKQV
-4021 GILEQNKTNKQGD
+4021 GSLEQNKTNKQGD

-4050 SQNQSIAILN
+4050 SQKQSIAILN

-4066 SAGFSVAEEALSL
+4066 SAGFSVAEEALNL

-4166 DNLSDAISNSFSGF
+4166 DNLSDAISNAFSGF

-4268 ETRNGLSGLKEQFN
+4268 ETSDGISGLKEDFN
-4282 EFLKN
+4282 DFMKN
-4287 IIKKQAYMKI
+4287 IIKKQAAMKI

-4305 GDMINASFDK
+4305 GDMINAAFDK
-4315 YGQVDYEKLMQ
+4315 YGQVDYDKVMQ
-4326 AMQWFTEE
+4326 AIKWFTEE
-4334 AMPQMDTALEDMNA
+4334 AMPQMDSFLEDFNA
-4348 FWERLGI
+4348 IWESLGI
-4355 NWTGTTSNL
+4355 NWTGNLSNL

-4387 SMRYYVADT
+4387 SMRFYVADT

-4448 INVFTA
+4448 INVFTT

>member
-63 LDAVKNSIE
+63 LDAVRDSIE
-72 GIDGS
+72 SIDGS

-128 TSKDTGGES
+128 TYKDTGGES

-149 REDEMQR
+149 RE
-156 LINLQN
+156 
-162 AYNSATATEMESLL
+162 A
-176 RIKQLEEDIIEL
+176 
-188 KKKRE
+188 
-193 QASKD
+193 
-198 ASNGSAKVENI
+198 
-209 ATAERNLQEAI
+209 
-220 IDKEKARLAVEK
+220 
-232 ARLDYV
+232 
-238 KNRAELEKRAAD
+238 
-250 YLKQFDDARSKF
+250 
-262 VGRKEIGDAGRF
+262 
-274 EGVTSFESIISELE
+274 
-288 KISSKKG
+288 
-295 EVKSALKEIEAAVA
+295 
-309 SFFEYSKKSP
+309 
-319 SDTIGIGNFYEQLED
+319 
-334 LRYKVKSKQTGGL
+334 
-347 IDNRELSDTEVK
+347 
-359 ELSLKLNL
+359 
-367 YEALL
+367 
-372 PIVDRYKSAI
+372 
-382 ESIKDYRNFPTAD
+382 
-395 THLKEQEK
+395 
-403 LLEEATGKVERYKKE
+403 
-418 LEEAKEGDAG
+418 
-428 RQSLL
+428 
-433 DKERKAIADVTNAE
+433 
-447 NELAKARQANAT
+447 
-459 AKNEKER
+459 
-466 ALSELGEDKG
+466 
-476 EKRLAELKAET
+476 
-487 AELEKQKNLAVKK
+487 
-500 DSTTSREVAIPMKFD
+500 
-515 DKTILSEIKNISDRL
+515 
-530 ATLFKD
+530 
-536 IPVSLKKELDLTFFA
+536 
-551 EKSSELKKMFD
+551 
-562 GITIPVVGQSVPKE
+562 
-576 LSIDNKKIE
+576 
-585 EASNLVEDLQTAFS
+585 
-599 VLAEKIEKTGTSSS
+599 
-613 TVFGNMH
+613 
-620 NYLSTL
+620 
-626 IDDIAV
+626 
-632 LQQTVNAIDANNV
+632 
-645 KLPNPKNA
+645 
-653 QAFIPND
+653 
-660 EYFTT
+660 
-665 RETGGEYQN
+665 
-674 QDALIRQ
+674 
-681 REVEMQRLLDLQN
+681 EMQRLLELQN
-694 AMNQASANQLATE
+694 AINQAYAKQLDTE
-707 EKLRDVASDKVKE
+707 ERLRSVASDNVKE
-720 VLSIEQI
+720 VSSIEQI
-727 NSSLENKKAKIREI
+727 NSSLENKKAKIGEI
-741 EDAQRGYNDAVSE
+741 EYAQRRYNESVSE

-759 KKIETLRK
+759 KKIDALRK
-767 EVSNSSDSMKKSDR
+767 EVSTSSESMKKADR

-814 AIKNR
+814 AIKKR

-826 RMKQL
+826 RMKHL

-837 YQAEYDKF
+837 YQAEYDNF
-845 ATYEQEAFGGNGSP
+845 AAYEQEAFGGQGRLL
-859 ISQYWQDAIQQD
+859 SQYWQDAIQQD

-890 ANKPELGLDRSSY
+890 ANKPEIGLDRSSY
-903 VAPSVD
+903 VAPSAD

-930 ETVKDLDKLNQSEE
+930 ETVKDLDKLNQAEE
-944 IASHAQNRDAQ
+944 IAFHAQNRDAQ

-981 RAESVTE
+981 RAESVPE

-1023 ERTLADAEETLMS
+1023 EKTLADAEETLMS

-1074 EAKATAEQKLNEQLD
+1074 EAKAAAEQKLNEQLD
-1089 AEKKALEQAKQAFEQ
+1089 AEKKASEQAKQAFNQ

-1130 AVMPSSDT
+1130 VVMPSSGT
-1138 LTVSNEK
+1138 MTVSNEK
-1145 EQKVREN
+1145 EQQVREN

-1161 ALMQRRIELQNII
+1161 SLMQRRIELQNII

-1208 TFKSLELVI
+1208 TFKALELVI

-1223 ENELEKMPGKLNIA
+1223 ENELGKMSGKLNIA

-1245 GNSVQAMK
+1245 ENSVQAMK

-1263 QASVNSEENATGI
+1263 QAAVNSEENSTGI

-1292 ALLKDLRGEASA
+1292 ALLKELRGEASA
-1304 YFGNLFDNEKT
+1304 YFGNIFDNEKT

-1326 SVEIIDPKTE
+1326 SVEIIDSKTE

-1371 LQDDITNISALS
+1371 LQYDITNISALS
-1383 EKINMLD
+1383 ERINMLD

-1419 LRNMRELIEQ
+1419 LRNMRELIEH

-1437 TKDSGESLFVM
+1437 TTDSGESLFVM
-1448 NENQLKERLEKQKQ
+1448 NENQLKELLEKQKQ

-1497 QLAVDSIGL
+1497 QLAVDSMGL

-1520 DTHKRIKE
+1520 ETHKRIKE

-1556 STTSDDVTIALEK
+1556 APTSDDVTIALEK

-1581 QEAIDQDVKH
+1581 QEAIDLDVKH

-1674 GAVTGSGDLMSGVWG
+1674 GAVMGDGDLMSGVWG
-1689 KQNDT
+1689 KQNDK
-1694 FYASFQTNEEN
+1694 FFANFQINEDN

-1725 QNEQAVLAKQAADRS
+1725 QNEQAVLAKQSAERS

-1758 EKELAKQQPNQSEP
+1758 EKELAKQQPKQSEP
-1772 KAAPSTS
+1772 KATPTPSPS
-1779 QGSVIQVKVDDKTIL
+1779 QGSVIQVRVDDKTIL
-1794 SEIKNISD
+1794 SEMKNISD
-1802 QLVALFKDIPVS
+1802 RLATLFKDIPVS
-1814 LKKELDLTFFE
+1814 LKKELDLTFFA
-1825 EKASELK
+1825 EKANELK
-1832 RMFDGI
+1832 KMFDGI
-1838 TVTGIQTTPAK
+1838 TVTVIQQTSVK
-1849 KTENTVS
+1849 KTDSTVS
-1856 TPKLDAG
+1856 QPKLDAG
-1863 ISQFSADSALII
+1863 ISQFSTDSALII

-1881 MNNLTNALIEK
+1881 MNNLTNVLIEK
-1892 IRSIGTAENEMFSNL
+1892 IRSIGTAENELFSNL

-1916 SLQGLVD
+1916 SLQGLVE

-1958 ARLDDLNSKLAKS
+1958 ARLDDLNAKLAKS

-1994 FIDEEISRL
+1994 FLDEEISRL
-2003 ETEIKAYNKAKHDL
+2003 ETEIKAYNKAKQDL

-2030 AETQQAENAQ
+2030 VETQQAENAQ
-2040 LKLVKEVEEEANA
+2040 LKLVKEVEEEANV

-2063 MISLIERMLKYGN
+2063 MIRLIERMLKYGN

-2083 FSGMQQYFV
+2083 FSGMQQYLV
-2092 DVQAKMKSLLKEQ
+2092 DVQAKFKSLLKEQ

-2111 QIAQQNKA
+2111 QIAQQNKS

-2128 KMINVQI
+2128 KMVNEQI
-2135 EAAKRKEREEQAYRE
+2135 EAVKRKEREEQAYRE
-2150 RVLAAERAF
+2150 RVLSAERAF

-2164 KLYESLFGKGGE
+2164 KLYESLFAKGGKQDQQTTPSQSQINELNYTATEKKSPMQQQLRDIIAEIEALDGKIAQVSSHTGLYE
-2176 QDKQD
+2176 QKNRDEYDKTAAKIRENEQLMEMARKSIAEYKAQMQTTSDEQQLQVLQSGIKSYEKYISQIKEQNELLTKKLSDIEIVDKNARQAVISSLQQKAIDKQNLYD
-2181 DQIKKAQQWYT
+2181 DVAQSIARV
-2192 KDAES
+2192 DAENEQMIAHLKRVEEIKS
-2197 RQKAEENAHNA
+2197 AIKGLVEEYNKLVVAGKAVNESGKNSQAAIDIINRKQALEQELAMRQRTLDEAQK
-2208 IQILI
+2208 I
-2213 AKAEAQRVAAKEYED
+2213 AKAEELTSAQIKQLENEYARLLVQIDKVNAARREMGEKQAVAQQENDTNLFDQTSSGIQAADNELRRLYE
-2228 RVNEQFYEKEKKR
+2228 RKIQLENETQLQLDKIRDTYERKRGEQSVKDFEKAEKNRIAAREASEKAEEQIYQNNKKR

-2285 KEYAQQLAKVN
+2285 QEYAQQLAKVN

-2306 GYVDAQNAKESI
+2306 GYVDAQNAKEST

-2383 MNEKQGAAWSNG
+2383 MNEKQGVAWSTG

-2448 KDFEKAEKEK
+2448 KDFERAEKEK

-2482 QNLAQNTSLV
+2482 QNLEQNTSLV
-2492 GAAEFANTANTINRL
+2492 GAAEFAKTANTINRL
-2507 QTALKYLQDALSK
+2507 QTALKYLQEALSK

-2527 WNEANMVY
+2527 WNEANRVY
-2535 QETKKRLEEIKKS
+2535 QETKKRLDEIKKS
-2548 MDGVKWQT
+2548 MDGFKGQT

-2562 LKNLA
+2562 LKNFA

-2581 WITHMVK
+2581 WVTHMAK

-2601 SLLQNKEKADQIFA
+2601 SIIQNKEKADQIFA
-2615 EIQQLALKSP
+2615 EVQQLALKSP

-2631 NKFTKE
+2631 NKFTKQ

-2651 TKMLADVSAGL
+2651 TKQLADVSAGL
-2662 GVDMGRLILAYG
+2662 GVDMSRLILAYG

-2699 ELADYFTELSGKM
+2699 ELANYFTELSGKM
-2712 VTAGEVTGMI
+2712 VTAGEVTEMI
-2722 TKRMVRFED
+2722 TKRMVKFED
-2731 VAEVFKRV
+2731 VAEVFKRI

-2751 KQSEGLQGQIQR
+2751 KQSEGLEGQMQR

-2786 LASVRELIQNW
+2786 LSTLRELIKNW

-2812 LYESYVHRGTIIK
+2812 LYESYVHRGVIIK
-2825 AVTSLADAWKLVPK
+2825 AVTSLADAWKLIPK

-2845 AAEFIH
+2845 VAEFIH
-2851 TDAIGKE
+2851 TDAIGKQ

-2892 GVIIYGVTELINY
+2892 GIIVYGISELINY
-2905 FVEAKAKADQLE
+2905 FVEAKAKADQLK

-2932 QSAAAYERLARAITD
+2932 QSAASFERLARAITD

-2971 DEYLQLSYIEQY
+2971 DEYLQLSYIEQH
-2983 AGHWDEAEKSM
+2983 AGHWDEAEKAM

-3009 IKDANESDL
+3009 IKEANESDL

-3045 SFVDNILQE
+3045 SFVDNVLQE

-3080 TLSADMRGKIESD
+3080 TLSKDMRGKIESD
-3093 LTSTNFFADDNLNEL
+3093 LTSTNFFADDNFNDL
-3108 LDIAKE
+3108 LETAQK

-3122 AESQSHYANDY
+3122 DESQSHYANAY

-3145 TQADGVKNLIERAK
+3145 TQADGVKNLIDRTK
-3159 SGLDQINAIQNQL
+3159 SGLDQINAIQSQL
-3172 SQVDL
+3172 AQVDL

-3184 QARKIQLQSQLN
+3184 QARKMQLQSQLN

-3206 TAMGIEMPESFEQVA
+3206 EAIGIEMPESFEQVS

-3230 TARASE
+3230 TARAAE

-3289 DGIKAKYRQM
+3289 DDIKARYRKM
-3299 GVEVKGN
+3299 GVEVQGN

-3321 IRVCD
+3321 IRVCN

-3335 LVDKLFRG
+3335 LTDKLLGQIQKLG
-3343 IKTIGTTIE
+3343 IAVE
-3352 KFLGGLGIEVQF
+3352 KFLSGLGIKVEL
-3364 VDWDKLEAELKKNGG
+3364 VDRKKLKDDMNKSVG
-3379 DLGDLLKDANTDVQK
+3379 DLSDLLKDATADVQPV
-3394 KLKANGQL
+3394 LKANGQL
-3402 IKNNLKI
+3402 IKNTLKI
-3409 NDEILKSAKGKLEL
+3409 NDKILKSAKGKLEL
-3423 QPGQDVEDYVKSL
+3423 QPGQNVDEYVKSL
-3436 KTMYEENEKFISKY
+3436 KTMYEENEKFISKF
-3450 DKARDKK
+3450 DKAKDKK
-3457 AWLKRWGKSEAEIQ
+3457 ELLKRWGKSDAEIQ

-3498 SRSTKGTDN
+3498 SRSRKGTDN

-3544 DMMGEARTLGVDKQ
+3544 DMIGEARTLGVDKQ

-3603 IEIDVRLRES
+3603 IEIDVRLREE

-3765 IGNDKIDENAKQTA
+3765 IGNDKLDDKAKQTA
-3779 LQQIDSQSSQIAAK
+3779 LQQIDAQSSQIAAK

-3879 LREIHKLRKEGL
+3879 MREIHKLRKEGL

-3930 TEDDSKLMQTNTQT
+3930 TDKDTELMKTNTQT
-3944 LKRLLILL
+3944 LKRLLTLL
-3952 EGQKNQKS
+3952 EGQKKQKS
-3960 GAGLGTDG
+3960 GAGVGTDG
-3968 SEESKAIDLQI
+3968 SEESKALDLQI

-3984 ILAARKTIL
+3984 ILAARRTIL

-4021 GILEQNKTNKQGD
+4021 SSLSKNKSNKQGE
-4034 INKTK
+4034 INTTK
-4039 GKITLWDKLTK
+4039 GQINLWDNLSEAQQK
-4050 SQNQSIAILN
+4050 SIAILN

-4066 SAGFSVAEEALSL
+4066 SAGFSVAEEAMNL
-4079 FGDSSDEVTNAMKQ
+4079 FGDSSDEVTDAMKQ

-4102 LSLVSAIIIMGK
+4102 LSLASAIIIMGK

-4122 IGLIA
+4122 IGIIA
-4127 AALTAVATVFKTIF
+4127 ASLTAVAAVFKTIF

-4166 DNLSDAISNSFSGF
+4166 DNLSDAISNAFSGF

-4203 IEAERRKKKS
+4203 IEAEKRKKKS

-4247 SGSDVKD
+4247 SGSDVRD
-4254 AAEGFVDAWADAFG
+4254 AAEGFVEAWSEAFG
-4268 ETRNGLSGLKEQFN
+4268 DTRDGISGLKE
-4282 EFLKN
+4282 EFDDFMKN
-4287 IIKKQAYMKI
+4287 IVKKQAYMKI

-4315 YGQVDYEKLMQ
+4315 YGQVDYEKLLQ

-4334 AMPQMDTALEDMNA
+4334 AIPQMDNALEDMNA

-4364 SGLAAGIQSI
+4364 SGLAAGIQGV

-4387 SMRYYVADT
+4387 SMRFYVADT

-4448 INVFTA
+4448 INVFTT